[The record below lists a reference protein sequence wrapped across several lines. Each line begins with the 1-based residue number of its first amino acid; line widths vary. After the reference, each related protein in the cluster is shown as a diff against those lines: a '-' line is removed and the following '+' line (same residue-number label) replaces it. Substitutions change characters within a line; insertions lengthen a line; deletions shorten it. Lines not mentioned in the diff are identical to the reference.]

1 VDRDL
6 EHQALSMAV
15 PEDPR
20 AASIEADYRDAWG
33 APRQSPPETIAR
45 LTATLAPLP
54 GAAHAEPPVPAST
67 CFVPPW
73 MERGER
79 AWGIGVQLYSLRSAR
94 NWGIGDFTDLNHVIS
109 LAAAEGADFVAVN
122 PLHALFAGDPG
133 RYSPYA
139 PASRHF
145 LNVLYIDVAAMRI
158 YPAAAAAQISLATPL
173 FQRLLTE
180 LRQRDTIDYAGVAA
194 AKDSLCRMCFAAF
207 AERCGDNPDDP
218 LVRAFDAFLQ
228 EQGEPL
234 RQFALYQALSLQPGF
249 GSDWTR
255 WPAPYHDPQGGA
267 ATAFAAAHDDE
278 IRYHAFLQWEAD
290 LQLASCAE
298 AARRSGM
305 RIGLYLDLALG
316 TAPESADG
324 WVAQASIIP
333 GFHIGAPPDQ
343 WNESGQ
349 DWGLFAYQPQAV
361 ADTDGTPIFRRV
373 LHANMRHA
381 GALRLDHV
389 LGFNRLF
396 LIPADGRP
404 ADGVYLRYPAA
415 KFCATIAAEST
426 SHRAIVVGEDL
437 GTIPDGLQDM
447 LAAYGL
453 LSYRLLI
460 FSRDDQGRFL
470 PPQAYPRAALVAVS
484 THDLP
489 TLAGFWTG
497 HDIEIRAALNLY
509 PDDAARQ
516 RAVDERQAT
525 KVAILAAL
533 HEAGLNPAD
542 GLSAIAK
549 ATHVFLARTSS
560 ALMFVQ
566 IEDLALERDQT
577 NLPGT
582 VDIYPNWRRK
592 LSRSIDDIFGDAETR
607 SLLAAIRAERP
618 RDPIPPP

>member
-1 VDRDL
+1 
-6 EHQALSMAV
+6 MAA

-20 AASIEADYRDAWG
+20 AAAIEADYRDAWG
-33 APRQSPPETIAR
+33 APRHAPPETVAR
-45 LTATLAPLP
+45 LMAALAP
-54 GAAHAEPPVPAST
+54 AAGGDVEPSVPAIT

-79 AWGIGVQLYSLRSAR
+79 AWGIGVQLYSLRSPR
-94 NWGIGDFTDLNHVIS
+94 NWGMGDFTDLNHLVG

-139 PASRHF
+139 PASRRF
-145 LNVLYIDVAAMRI
+145 LNVLYIDVAAMQT
-158 YPAAAAAQISLATPL
+158 YPDAAAAQNSIAAPS

-180 LRQRDTIDYAGVAA
+180 LRQRDTVDYAGVSA
-194 AKDSLCRMCFAAF
+194 AKDILCRICFAVF
-207 AERCGDNPDDP
+207 AQRCSDSPDDP
-218 LVRAFDAFLQ
+218 LVRTFDAFLR
-228 EQGEPL
+228 EQGEAL

-255 WPAPYHDPQGGA
+255 WPAAYHDPQGSA
-267 ATAFAAAHDDE
+267 AMTFAASHEDE

-290 LQLASCAE
+290 HQLASCAE
-298 AARRSGM
+298 TARRSGM

-316 TAPESADG
+316 TAPGSADG
-324 WVAQASIIP
+324 WVAQASMIP
-333 GFHIGAPPDQ
+333 GFHVGAPPDL
-343 WNESGQ
+343 WNASGQ

-361 ADTDGTPIFRRV
+361 STMDGDSIFRQV
-373 LHANMRHA
+373 LQASMRHA

-404 ADGVYLRYPAA
+404 ADGAYLRYPAA
-415 KFCATIAAEST
+415 RFCATIAAEST
-426 SHRAIVVGEDL
+426 AHRAIVIGEDL
-437 GTIPDGLQDM
+437 GTIPDGLQDL
-447 LAAYGL
+447 LASYGL

-470 PPQAYPRAALVAVS
+470 PPQAYPRAALVAVA

-497 HDIEIRAALNLY
+497 HDIEIRAALNLFA
-509 PDDAARQ
+509 DETARQ
-516 RAVDERQAT
+516 HAGDERQAT
-525 KVAILAAL
+525 KAAMLAAL
-533 HEAGLNPAD
+533 RDAGLDPGDDLA
-542 GLSAIAK
+542 AVAK
-549 ATHVFLARTSS
+549 AVHVFLARTSS

-566 IEDLALERDQT
+566 LEDMALERDQT

-582 VDIYPNWRRK
+582 FDIYPNWRRK
-592 LSRSIDDIFGDAETR
+592 LARDIDAIFGDAETR

-618 RDPIPPP
+618 RGPAPS